1 MPVYNSDSGGEEQ
14 VDIDGLSDEMNG
26 GAGGVGGAGGNQL
39 GWIQW
44 FCALE
49 GHEFLV
55 DIDEEFIRDPFNIYG
70 LQANFPNSNK

>member
-1 MPVYNSDSGGEEQ
+1 MDQNAQELPVYNSDSGGEEQ

-26 GAGGVGGAGGNQL
+26 GGPGGAVGSGP

-44 FCALE
+44 FCGLD

-55 DIDEEFIRDPFNIYG
+55 DIDLDFIRDPFNIYG
-70 LQANFPNSNK
+70 LQA